1 MLRADVTIDPSEV
14 QVLVENDYPLRV
26 TRLEKIRA
34 AYRVETDQG
43 VYAFKNARKMKD
55 LGYIAEVVEHVK
67 KRGFTRLPAPIP
79 TKDGQWLVTYRD
91 HPYYMEEWLQNV
103 EEVSPKRHDWLGSAA
118 RALAQYHACFK
129 RYRRSRCPS
138 GRQEHSWWPK
148 YLMAQWHWLR
158 DVRSGW
164 ASPVNGMEHLS
175 FLQYRLQLAWQS
187 WERAEKWRRSGDG
200 PIEVL
205 CHGSLHHENILTD
218 EKKQVWLID
227 YERMAWDDRVRDLA
241 QLMQYHFP
249 RHGWPEQ
256 EMSRFL
262 EGYHK
267 EYPLRASEYV
277 ALCSRMAVPP
287 KLFRLAHRVWFSS
300 DRYPSLLRRWDDT
313 LRTEKRKDPYLA
325 YLYHRG

>member
-1 MLRADVTIDPSEV
+1 MLRADVTIEPLEV
-14 QVLVENDYPLRV
+14 RMLIENHYSIRV
-26 TRLEKIRA
+26 TRLEKVRA

-55 LGYIAEVVEHVK
+55 LDFIAHVVEHVK

-79 TKDGQWLVTYRD
+79 TKGGQWLVIHRD
-91 HPYYMEEWLQNV
+91 QPYYMEEWLQNV
-103 EEVSPKRHDWLGSAA
+103 EEVSPRQHDWLRSAA
-118 RALAQYHACFK
+118 CALAQYHACFK
-129 RYRRSRCPS
+129 RYRHHRCPS
-138 GRQEHSWWPK
+138 RRQEHGLWPK
-148 YLMAQWHWLR
+148 YLMAQWRWLSN
-158 DVRSGW
+158 VRTGW
-164 ASPVNGMEHLS
+164 ATPVDGMKHLS
-175 FLQYRLQLAWQS
+175 FLEYRLQLAWQS
-187 WERAEKWRRSGDG
+187 WKRAEEWRRSGNG
-200 PIEVL
+200 PVSVL

-262 EGYHK
+262 DGYHK
-267 EYPLRASEYV
+267 EYPLRPSEYV
-277 ALCSRMAVPP
+277 ALCSRLAAPP
-287 KLFRLAHRVWFSS
+287 KFFRMARKVWSS
-300 DRYPSLLRRWDDT
+300 SGRYTSIQRRWDDT
-313 LRTEKRKDPYLA
+313 VRTEKRKDPYLT